1 MMEHLTCQNSGNS
14 ALIEVRFNTL
24 QLLYIDE
31 ALGRVD
37 ASGLMRESWYRLG
50 MEHARERAAGKSVI
64 LTFPARLG
72 ALPQDFVG
80 TKPDARGEWLPVI
93 IRALQKSGVSFT
105 LAEVLTA
112 VYEAIAWGYGEELV
126 EFDGLFDAATI
137 AGRKR
142 LLARKAAMEHM
153 HNIPSMPDDG
163 TVMEGAGHA
172 Y

>member
-72 ALPQDFVG
+72 ALPADFRG

-93 IRALQKSGVSFT
+93 IRALQKSGVSFI
-105 LAEVLTA
+105 LAEVRTA

-142 LLARKAAMEHM
+142 LLARKAAMEDM

>member
-72 ALPQDFVG
+72 ALPADFRG

-93 IRALQKSGVSFT
+93 IRALQKSGGSFT

-163 TVMEGAGHA
+163 AVMEGAGNA

>member
-1 MMEHLTCQNSGNS
+1 MEHLTCQNNRS
-14 ALIEVRFNTL
+14 ARIIEVRFNNL

-72 ALPQDFVG
+72 ALPADFRG

-93 IRALQKSGVSFT
+93 IRALQKSGGSFT

-163 TVMEGAGHA
+163 TVVEGAGHA

>member
-72 ALPQDFVG
+72 ALPADFRG

-93 IRALQKSGVSFT
+93 IRALQKSGGSFT

-112 VYEAIAWGYGEELV
+112 VYESIAWGYGEELV

-163 TVMEGAGHA
+163 RVMEGAGHA

>member
-1 MMEHLTCQNSGNS
+1 MEHLTCQNSGNS

-72 ALPQDFVG
+72 ALPQDFAG
-80 TKPDARGEWLPVI
+80 TKPDACGEWLPVI
-93 IRALQKSGVSFT
+93 IRALQKSGISYS

-163 TVMEGAGHA
+163 TVMEGAGHE

>member
-72 ALPQDFVG
+72 ALPADFRG

-153 HNIPSMPDDG
+153 HNIPPMVDAV
-163 TVMEGAGHA
+163 TAMEGAGHG

>member
-1 MMEHLTCQNSGNS
+1 MEHLTCQNSGNS

-72 ALPQDFVG
+72 ALPQDFAG

-93 IRALQKSGVSFT
+93 IRALQKSGGSFT